1 MKLKYLLPLIT
12 WIVPTV
18 VISAIMFKLDAP
30 LTDTQ
35 FGGFVALLVSAC
47 ITYIV
52 GIKMTLK
59 DKE

>member
-1 MKLKYLLPLIT
+1 MKIKYLLPLIT

-18 VISAIMFKLDAP
+18 IISAIMFKLDAP

-47 ITYIV
+47 ITYVV
-52 GIKMTLK
+52 GIKITLK